1 MRAKGA
7 SVRETALQGGAA
19 WLDAELADGE
29 AAGETGDGL
38 LGHPAL
44 ARRLAGLPE
53 VVLRRLARPFE
64 RPRVTAERGAVYLAF
79 WWPGRGPRGR
89 LAVVPFGLLLWPDGL
104 LTVHPP
110 GLLPL
115 PVAGG
120 AEPSRDGVLYAV
132 LERAVG
138 EFEALAH
145 DLARVAEAMSGRL
158 QDPPPRSFF
167 YRVLAVREEALRLRH
182 VLGPARAALELLRS
196 PHFPLAGEN
205 WRPFFDD
212 LADRLQQL
220 IDDVEDVRLSLR
232 ETLEA
237 HTTIHNDRQ
246 NDIMKVLT
254 VISTFTLPTTLVA
267 SIYGMNF
274 RIPEYAWPHGYE
286 FALGLMLAMMLGL
299 FGYLHWRGWFG

>member
-1 MRAKGA
+1 MTDEGPA
-7 SVRETALQGGAA
+7 VRERA
-19 WLDAELADGE
+19 LADGLVWIDAALPEGPE
-29 AAGETGDGL
+29 AD
-38 LGHPAL
+38 LGRHPAV
-44 ARRLAGLPE
+44 APRLGRLPE
-53 VVLRRLARPFE
+53 VVARRLGRPFE
-64 RPRVTAERGAVYLAF
+64 RPRVTAERDAVYLAF
-79 WWPGRGPRGR
+79 LWPARDERGR
-89 LAVVPFGLLLWPDGL
+89 LAPTPFGLLLWPGGL
-104 LTVHPP
+104 LTVHRP
-110 GLLPL
+110 GLRPT
-115 PVAGG
+115 P
-120 AEPSRDGVLYAV
+120 EPESGRSARDAV
-132 LERAVG
+132 LHGLLEQAVG
-138 EFEALAH
+138 QFEALAQE
-145 DLARVAEAMSGRL
+145 LARVAEAMSDRL
-158 QDPPPRSFF
+158 QEPPPRPFF
-167 YRVLAVREEALRLRH
+167 YRVLSVREEALRLRH

-196 PHFPLAGEN
+196 PHFPLLGEA

-286 FALGLMLAMMLGL
+286 FALGLMSAMMLGL
-299 FGYLHWRGWFG
+299 FGYLRWRGWFG